1 MKKILSF
8 LVTFLILLSLVVTVS
23 AESATKLSL
32 EYDSKTLQTGEEIKV
47 TLKIDNNSGFGTL
60 STAIGFD
67 KTSYSL
73 VSVSRSFEV
82 SSDDYTNVHIDSLTS
97 AANNNG
103 WYLVGWQPKPLG
115 NNKFVKPVKFN
126 GELAVFTFKA
136 LKKTAANFSFKSVT
150 IYKDDINFTKV
161 NYEAVVNAKEVVTS
175 VPTTPIETS
184 SVFTTPNESAN
195 NASNI
200 INSNSANNNNDV
212 IVENNVET
220 TTSQDVIVEL
230 DEPLDL
236 DEFPKKEQGPNVLVI
251 VIMIVLGVIALG
263 MIGFVIYINKFMK

>member
-1 MKKILSF
+1 M
-8 LVTFLILLSLVVTVS
+8 
-23 AESATKLSL
+23 
-32 EYDSKTLQTGEEIKV
+32 
-47 TLKIDNNSGFGTL
+47 
-60 STAIGFD
+60 
-67 KTSYSL
+67 
-73 VSVSRSFEV
+73 
-82 SSDDYTNVHIDSLTS
+82 
-97 AANNNG
+97 
-103 WYLVGWQPKPLG
+103 
-115 NNKFVKPVKFN
+115 
-126 GELAVFTFKA
+126 FTFKA

-236 DEFPKKEQGPNVLVI
+236 DEFPK
-251 VIMIVLGVIALG
+251 
-263 MIGFVIYINKFMK
+263 